1 MPRIQNPNLELLTL
15 AVERLAELTDVMVFL
30 GG

>member
-15 AVERLAELTDVMVFL
+15 AVARLAELTDVMVFL